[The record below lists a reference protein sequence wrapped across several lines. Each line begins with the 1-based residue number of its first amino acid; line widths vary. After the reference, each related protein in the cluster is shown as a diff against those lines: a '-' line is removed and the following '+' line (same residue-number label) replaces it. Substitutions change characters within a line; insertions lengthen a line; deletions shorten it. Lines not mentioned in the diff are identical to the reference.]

1 MVTGRKSL
9 FVGNLRMSLGDEV
22 LISRYLSF
30 CKKIDDRVGAKTT
43 KAVPQNRQGGN
54 GFCGSVL
61 TIIQQAVQVF
71 PLQEYHWRE
80 RWLQVVQ
87 LSVTLPL
94 VLLFWV
100 LPWQA
105 QWL

>member
-1 MVTGRKSL
+1 MATGRKSL
-9 FVGNLRMSLGDEV
+9 FVGNLRMSLGNEV

-71 PLQEYHWRE
+71 PLQEY
-80 RWLQVVQ
+80 RWQELQLWALQ
-87 LSVTLPL
+87 LSV
-94 VLLFWV
+94 LLLWV